1 MPYRKSPASFK
12 KHKSKAVGYMAE
24 GSVVHMDSAIKK
36 TNLDEFGN
44 PIPEDFKAD
53 APGVTGTVRKVTS
66 KPIEFGDHGYGIGNP
81 QVRDIKGKIIK
92 EAGRDLRDMQD
103 PTTSHPKYKGLIPS
117 EELKGK
123 KYITTSIDNRG
134 IGQMS
139 PYKMHGDP
147 DTPHAD
153 STGGK
158 KEYDKKERGNVLRN
172 VIDSLQTV
180 EEQGE
185 LAAAKK
191 YGNFTRAI
199 SKGNLPSITRGNT
212 RSRSVSTP
220 DVGYLDT
227 NKSPYGAGLPTNAD
241 SLESTSTTRLY
252 QKQQKEMA
260 KKKPKTFPSL
270 RDAERGTYQG
280 YRK

>member
-1 MPYRKSPASFK
+1 MPYKKSPASFM
-12 KHKSKAVGYMAE
+12 KHESKAVGYMAK
-24 GSVVHMDSAIKK
+24 GSAAHMDSAVKK

-44 PIPEDFKAD
+44 PIPKDFKAD
-53 APGVTGTVRKVTS
+53 AAGVTGTVRKVTS
-66 KPIEFGDHGYGIGNP
+66 EPIAFGDHGYGIGNP
-81 QVRDIKGKIIK
+81 QVRDVEGKIIK

-103 PTTSHPKYKGLIPS
+103 PKAYRPNYKGLIPS

-147 DTPHAD
+147 KTPHAD
-153 STGGK
+153 STDGK

-180 EEQGE
+180 EQQGE

-199 SKGNLPSITRGNT
+199 SEGNLPSITRGNT
-212 RSRSVSTP
+212 RGRSVSTS

-227 NKSPYGAGLPTNAD
+227 NKSPYGKGLPTD
-241 SLESTSTTRLY
+241 GSESTSTTKVF
-252 QKQQKEMA
+252 QEQQNEMA

-270 RDAERGTYQG
+270 RDAVRGTFQG
-280 YRK
+280 YRNW